1 MKVANL
7 LVQDMVLPDLESRER
22 DGVLREMVGFLK
34 KSNRIGKEK
43 ELYEKLLQREELG
56 STAIGD
62 GVAIPH
68 CKIKSVKDPLIMLAI
83 SRRGVDFHSPDG
95 SPSHIFFV
103 VVSSPENPSLN
114 LQILAAV
121 AHLVRKADALV
132 ERMLG
137 SRDAASLVD
146 IIREEENRIN
156 E

>member
-1 MKVANL
+1 VKVANL

-83 SRRGVDFHSPDG
+83 SRRGVDFHAQDG